1 MSQGTVSRLMPYAI
15 IRYHDLYPDWGLQV
29 SRIDGYGPA
38 EEQSGAEL
46 RMTRGQIRSG
56 VIKFRRSIAQM
67 DVVNAGPG
75 AKAAQMLLRAALGLV
90 DQALALLDQDIDA

>member
-1 MSQGTVSRLMPYAI
+1 
-15 IRYHDLYPDWGLQV
+15 
-29 SRIDGYGPA
+29 
-38 EEQSGAEL
+38 
-46 RMTRGQIRSG
+46 
-56 VIKFRRSIAQM
+56 M